1 LLVLTKITESRL
13 QSDRLAYGNCEENMN
28 NTMMALNTNTDPI
41 PMYYKLQ
48 QEIKELVENGEWV
61 PGDVIPSSRKISET
75 YNVSMGT
82 VQKAILNL
90 VNENYLYCIQG
101 KGTYVA
107 TTNIKKESIRYSRL
121 RQDFEGSDPS
131 FKIKLID
138 FETIKGI
145 ERVNH
150 LLKISKDSRLYKI
163 RRIFSQKGNP
173 TIYNISYL
181 PCEKFEDFEKKI
193 VFRLKRMTLWESIEQ
208 TYGLPTI
215 KNKELFGLCS
225 ADQEVSE
232 ELGIQK
238 GDPVLSI
245 EMLSYT
251 YKDQP
256 YEYRISY
263 SQPDAKRFY
272 REIS

>member
-1 LLVLTKITESRL
+1 
-13 QSDRLAYGNCEENMN
+13 MN
-28 NTMMALNTNTDPI
+28 NVMMALNTNTDPI

-48 QEIKELVENGEWV
+48 QEIKELVENGEWA
-61 PGDVIPSSRKISET
+61 PGGVIPSSRKISET

-82 VQKAILNL
+82 VQKAISNL
-90 VNENYLYCIQG
+90 VNEKYLYCIQG

-107 TTNIKKESIRYSRL
+107 TTRIKSKSIRYSRM
-121 RQDFEGSDPS
+121 RQDFEGSDSS

-138 FETIKGI
+138 FEEIKGSGRI
-145 ERVNH
+145 NH
-150 LLKISKDSRLYKI
+150 LLKVSDDGMLYKI

-173 TIYNISYL
+173 SIYNISYL

-193 VFRLKRMTLWESIEQ
+193 LFRLKRETLWESIEQ
-208 TYGLPTI
+208 AYGLPTI
-215 KNKELFGLCS
+215 KNKELFGLCY
-225 ADQEVSE
+225 ADQKISE
-232 ELGIQK
+232 ELGVQK
-238 GDPVLSI
+238 GDPLLSI

-263 SQPDAKRFY
+263 SLSDTKRFY

>member
-1 LLVLTKITESRL
+1 
-13 QSDRLAYGNCEENMN
+13 MN
-28 NTMMALNTNTDPI
+28 NTMMALNTKTDPI

-107 TTNIKKESIRYSRL
+107 TTNIKQESIRYSRL
-121 RQDFEGSDPS
+121 RLDFEGSDPS

-138 FETIKGI
+138 FETVKGI
-145 ERVNH
+145 GRVNH
-150 LLKISKDSRLYKI
+150 LLKVSEDSRLYKI

-173 TIYNISYL
+173 SIYNISYL

-193 VFRLKRMTLWESIEQ
+193 VFRLRRMTLWESIEQ

-215 KNKELFGLCS
+215 KNKELFGLCY

-238 GDPVLSI
+238 GDPILSI

-263 SQPDAKRFY
+263 SKPDTKRFY